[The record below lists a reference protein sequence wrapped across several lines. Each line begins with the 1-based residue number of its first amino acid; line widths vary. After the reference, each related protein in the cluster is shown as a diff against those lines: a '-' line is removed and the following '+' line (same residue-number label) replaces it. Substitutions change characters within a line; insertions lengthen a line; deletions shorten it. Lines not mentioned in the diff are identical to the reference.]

1 MSSHHL
7 SSYKDTI
14 SLFTI
19 FPIPYVYIYDSLIL
33 QLGTCTMI
41 YVTYFFHLPTCLPSV
56 NYLLVLCIKDF
67 SILLCFSISS
77 VQCSCSVKSNSLWPH
92 GLQQARAPCP
102 SPNLRVY
109 SNSCPLSQWCH
120 PTISSSVILFSSG
133 LQFFSASG
141 SFPVSQLFASCG
153 QSIGISASASFLPK
167 NIQDWFPWG
176 CTGWISWMSKG
187 LSRVFSNTTVQKHQF
202 FCAQLSL
209 CPTL

>member
-67 SILLCFSISS
+67 FYFVMLLHQFSS
-77 VQCSCSVKSNSLWPH
+77 VQL
-92 GLQQARAPCP
+92 
-102 SPNLRVY
+102 
-109 SNSCPLSQWCH
+109 LSQVQLFVTPWTAAGQGSLSITKPQSLLKLMPTESVMPSNHLILCH
-120 PTISSSVILFSSG
+120 PFLLRPSSL
-133 LQFFSASG
+133 L
-141 SFPVSQLFASCG
+141 
-153 QSIGISASASFLPK
+153 SI
-167 NIQDWFPWG
+167 
-176 CTGWISWMSKG
+176 
-187 LSRVFSNTTVQKHQF
+187 RVFSSKS
-202 FCAQLSL
+202 AL
-209 CPTL
+209 CIMWPKYWNFSFSIIPSKEYSGLISFWMDWLDLLADL